1 MSVDIKPVEYVE
13 IRMDELVQE
22 LRATIKVQ
30 ETCTVEYWGAKTE
43 IPKGKITKKVEEVF
57 TRGQC
62 HALALALHEET
73 GWPLAGTFRIG
84 VDLDDDNEVIYAPNG
99 TIRRTPSHVVV
110 LSPYGPVDIKGI
122 RDSFEGVEN
131 RIIPISKEHVMHFKE
146 IDYLEPNLAVAQEYV
161 KPVLRKVKRQV
172 QAKKRRE
179 QNQNTK
185 GTFNA

>member
-1 MSVDIKPVEYVE
+1 
-13 IRMDELVQE
+13 
-22 LRATIKVQ
+22 
-30 ETCTVEYWGAKTE
+30 
-43 IPKGKITKKVEEVF
+43 
-57 TRGQC
+57 
-62 HALALALHEET
+62 
-73 GWPLAGTFRIG
+73 

-122 RDSFEGVEN
+122 RDRLTGIDRFTGVEK

>member
-22 LRATIKVQ
+22 PRATIKVQ

-43 IPKGKITKKVEEVF
+43 IPKGKITKKVEAVF
-57 TRGQC
+57 TMGQC

-99 TIRRTPSHVVV
+99 TIQRTPSHVVV

-122 RDSFEGVEN
+122 SDSFQGIE